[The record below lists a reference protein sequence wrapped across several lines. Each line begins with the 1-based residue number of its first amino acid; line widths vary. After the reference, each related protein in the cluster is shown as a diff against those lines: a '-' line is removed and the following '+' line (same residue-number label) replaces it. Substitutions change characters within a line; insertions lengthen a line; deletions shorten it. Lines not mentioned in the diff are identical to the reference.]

1 MIKKPKLGIITVLIL
16 VGFNV
21 LAVTMITTTL
31 IGSQA
36 SAQNQNVSS
45 ANITSADANTLY
57 NLTFG
62 EKAYPVVFNIRG
74 GIIDNMSVDGD
85 QAILLVSIN
94 ASMNRGEL
102 RIELPRNLI
111 DSKTPSDTDKPFL
124 VYEDDINRE
133 ISFVESNTTEKARV
147 LVIAFN
153 KEDDT
158 IQIQGTE
165 ILSEPGGEF

>member
-1 MIKKPKLGIITVLIL
+1 MIKKPKLGITTVLIL

-21 LAVTMITTTL
+21 LAVTIITTTL

-45 ANITSADANTLY
+45 ANITSADANALY

-74 GIIDNMSVDGD
+74 GILDNMSVDGD
-85 QAILLVSIN
+85 QAILLVS
-94 ASMNRGEL
+94 SRGEL

-133 ISFVESNTTEKARV
+133 ISFVESNTTEKTRV

-153 KEDDT
+153 NEDDT

>member
-1 MIKKPKLGIITVLIL
+1 MIKKPKLGITTVLIL
-16 VGFNV
+16 VGFNL

-45 ANITSADANTLY
+45 ANITSADANALY

-85 QAILLVSIN
+85 QAILLVS
-94 ASMNRGEL
+94 SRGEL

-133 ISFVESNTTEKARV
+133 ISFVESNTTEKTRV

-153 KEDDT
+153 NEDDT

>member
-1 MIKKPKLGIITVLIL
+1 MIKKPKLAITTVLIL
-16 VGFNV
+16 VGFTV
-21 LAVTMITTTL
+21 LAMTMITTGL

-45 ANITSADANTLY
+45 ANITSADANALY
-57 NLTFG
+57 NLTAE

-74 GIIDNMSVDGD
+74 GILDSMSVDGD
-85 QAILLVSIN
+85 QAILLVSIK
-94 ASMNRGEL
+94 ASMNGGEL
-102 RIELPRNLI
+102 IIELPRNLI

-124 VYEDDINRE
+124 VYEEDIDRE
-133 ISFVESNTTEKARV
+133 MSFVESNTTEKARI

-153 KEDDT
+153 NEDDT

-165 ILSEPGGEF
+165 VLSEPGGEF

>member
-1 MIKKPKLGIITVLIL
+1 MIKKPKLEITTVLIL

-21 LAVTMITTTL
+21 LAMTMTTTDF

-36 SAQNQNVSS
+36 SAQNQNMGS
-45 ANITSADANTLY
+45 ANVTSADANALY

-74 GIIDNMSVDGD
+74 GILDSMSVDGD
-85 QAILLVSIN
+85 QAILLVNIK
-94 ASMNRGEL
+94 ASMNGGEL
-102 RIELPRNLI
+102 MIELPRNLI

-124 VYEDDINRE
+124 VYEDDIDNA
-133 ISFVESNTTEKARV
+133 ISFVESNTTEKART

-153 KEDDT
+153 NEDT

-165 ILSEPGGEF
+165 VFSEPGKEV